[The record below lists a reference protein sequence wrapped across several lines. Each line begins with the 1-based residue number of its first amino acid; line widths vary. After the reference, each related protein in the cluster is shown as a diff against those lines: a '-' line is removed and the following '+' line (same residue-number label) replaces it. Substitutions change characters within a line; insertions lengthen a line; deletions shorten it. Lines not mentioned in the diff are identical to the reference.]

1 MTFGEALVNIS
12 KTKQLLRNKMKVKLS
27 AADIKPNGR
36 LNKYIRD
43 DFLKQADIIKDNIK
57 HLIYLESKL
66 KSYISKDYLIINRD
80 LDDKMDN
87 EVTELILIA
96 KKIK

>member
-1 MTFGEALVNIS
+1 MTFGEALVSIS
-12 KTKQLLRNKMKVKLS
+12 KTKQLLHHKMEVKLS

-66 KSYISKDYLIINRD
+66 KSYISKDYLITRFV
-80 LDDKMDN
+80 LPRRMSGKL
-87 EVTELILIA
+87 EV
-96 KKIK
+96 